1 MTRITFVEADGLR
14 HEAVAEDGISAME
27 AAVQNDVPGIPA
39 DCSGACSCATCHV
52 HVDAAW
58 ATRLEPMTEI
68 ENDVLDLAPERSPA
82 SRLSCQIRVTPD
94 LDGLVLHLPARAR

>member
-1 MTRITFVEADGLR
+1 MARITFIAPNGLS
-14 HEAVAEDGISAME
+14 HETVVEDGISAME

-58 ATRLEPMTEI
+58 ITRLAPMSGI
-68 ENDVLDLAPERSPA
+68 ENDVLELAPERSA
-82 SRLSCQIRVTPD
+82 SSRLSCQIRVTQE
-94 LDGLVLHLPARAR
+94 LDGLVLHLPASER